1 MKTITSFLHPT
12 DTIEEGGSEIG
23 KREEENQF
31 NDTKDEL
38 FQVHTNIVNNWSISC
53 SLYLL
58 G

>member
-12 DTIEEGGSEIG
+12 ETIEEGGSEIG
-23 KREEENQF
+23 KREENQF